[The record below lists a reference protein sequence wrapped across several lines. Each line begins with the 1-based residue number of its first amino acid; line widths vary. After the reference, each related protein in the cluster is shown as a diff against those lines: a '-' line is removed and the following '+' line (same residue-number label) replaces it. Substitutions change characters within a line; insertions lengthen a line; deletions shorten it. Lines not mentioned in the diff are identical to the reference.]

1 VSTPRPNAADPVAQ
15 TPPTLRCPVCGL
27 TRAELNAHGLMGCA
41 TCYAVFEALVV
52 QATAELHGARFAE
65 APPLTPPRTPR
76 SLTTDPAAVG

>member
-1 VSTPRPNAADPVAQ
+1 
-15 TPPTLRCPVCGL
+15 VCGL

-65 APPLTPPRTPR
+65 APPLTPPRGAPATL
-76 SLTTDPAAVG
+76 SGGETSTD